1 MDENAMEIEIQGQ
14 LLSLR
19 YSTSSHGMMAG
30 SGFYGSETIEWNKD
44 GSIILASSYT
54 GGGRSA
60 RTEYR
65 VNPELA
71 ERVREYVDRTGLAA
85 LSKKDIPL
93 PLVYDCFTS
102 VSIHMEYGDING
114 KPWERQRYNLE
125 CGAAGMTF
133 GEIEHTLSDL
143 IKECRE
149 NGECIVNET
158 KEQPNGSPF
167 GMMGGPMTMGGMM
180 GLGPMT
186 MGGTAAPTPAQTET
200 EPKELPE
207 PEPGC
212 WTCKY
217 CRFNKNSGRFCA
229 ECGAAK
235 E

>member
-1 MDENAMEIEIQGQ
+1 MDENAMEIKGQ

-30 SGFYGSETIEWNKD
+30 SGSYGSETIEWNQD
-44 GSIILASSYT
+44 GSIILTSSYT
-54 GGGRSA
+54 GGGRSV

-65 VNPELA
+65 VAPELA
-71 ERVREYVDRTGLAA
+71 GKVREYVDQKGLAA

-102 VSIHMEYGDING
+102 VSIHMEYGDLNG

-133 GEIEHTLSDL
+133 GEIERTLSDL

-149 NGECIVNET
+149 KGECIVNET
-158 KEQPNGSPF
+158 KEQPNGSPI
-167 GMMGGPMTMGGMM
+167 GMMGGFAPLGGMM
-180 GLGPMT
+180 TPT
-186 MGGTAAPTPAQTET
+186 QPQVAAEPAE
-200 EPKELPE
+200 KELPE

>member
-30 SGFYGSETIEWNKD
+30 SGSYGSETIEWNKD
-44 GSIILASSYT
+44 GSVILTSSYT

-125 CGAAGMTF
+125 CGAAGSETGDASNSESDVQAQA
-133 GEIEHTLSDL
+133 GE
-143 IKECRE
+143 
-149 NGECIVNET
+149 
-158 KEQPNGSPF
+158 
-167 GMMGGPMTMGGMM
+167 
-180 GLGPMT
+180 
-186 MGGTAAPTPAQTET
+186 
-200 EPKELPE
+200 
-207 PEPGC
+207 
-212 WTCKY
+212 
-217 CRFNKNSGRFCA
+217 
-229 ECGAAK
+229 
-235 E
+235 